1 MLDIPQHQSHHALN
15 VVDIDEKLKSTNLH
29 HCPVQIIELVEC
41 PPPPRR
47 IVDFSHAASSA
58 YSSSS
63 CSYTSSEDEEELECS
78 SYCSSEDP
86 LEAQSPQLLCEK
98 QGSSQFSSDTYSLR
112 MKRILSWRKNFS
124 TQLGSTLSEPSLSSS
139 LKRKISSYCGDD
151 YDEDDVVSQSSK
163 RSRSHSSEGES
174 CSSSSLGSV
183 SCPACDAF
191 FDDLQSL
198 RQHGRDA
205 QAGANEA
212 CITAVDY
219 AFE

>member
-1 MLDIPQHQSHHALN
+1 MLDLPQYQTHHDLN
-15 VVDIDEKLKSTNLH
+15 VVDIDEKLKSTNLYH
-29 HCPVQIIELVEC
+29 HPVQVIELVEC
-41 PPPPRR
+41 TAPPRR
-47 IVDFSHAASSA
+47 IADYSYASS
-58 YSSSS
+58 
-63 CSYTSSEDEEELECS
+63 SYTSSDDDEELECS

-86 LEAQSPQLLCEK
+86 LEATSPHVLCDK
-98 QGSSQFSSDTYSLR
+98 QGVPQFSSDTYSLR

-124 TQLGSTLSEPSLSSS
+124 SHLGSTLSEPSLSSS

-151 YDEDDVVSQSSK
+151 YGEDDVVSQSSK
-163 RSRSHSSEGES
+163 RSRSHSSEGS
-174 CSSSSLGSV
+174 SSSSLGSV
-183 SCPACDAF
+183 SCPACDTF

-198 RQHGRDA
+198 RQHGREA